1 MKFFKL
7 FSPFNIR
14 DLTIK
19 NRIVMPA
26 MHLTLA
32 DKGYISDDLID
43 FYIERA
49 KGGAGL
55 ICLGGCFVSE
65 YGQGSI
71 SMVDVSD
78 DKYIPKLK
86 EFTNKVHKAGDDV
99 KVCCQLYHAG
109 AYAYPQIIGKTP
121 IAPSE
126 VFSKLSRTTPRKMT
140 HEDIEREQQAFEDAS
155 IRAKKAGFDAVEI
168 CASAGYLMAQFLSP
182 KTNKR
187 TDEYGGSLE
196 NRLRFPLETISRMRN
211 AVGDYPIG
219 YRISGDD
226 FVPESNTYKEI
237 PEIAQNLQG
246 DLDYFNVTGGWHE
259 TRVPQI
265 TMDVPEGCYAY
276 LAENIRRVVDL
287 PVFAS
292 NRINDPK
299 LAEEIL
305 MAEKADAVCL
315 GRALIADPYLPKKAK
330 SGDLHSIIHCVG
342 CNQGC
347 LDRMFKL
354 KSTICLRNPKA
365 GNESKRELNPLEEKK
380 HLMIVGAGPAGLEAA
395 RVAAKRG
402 HEVELFEKD
411 DKIGGLINVI
421 WIPPGRNEFKRMIE
435 DYQYWIHKLDIKL
448 HLNTK
453 VTIDTI
459 KDVDPDAVFLA
470 TGSQPIRPEI
480 EGINKDHVYFAN
492 DVFKKEAPVGENN
505 VIIGGGATGIE
516 LALYLAEYGS
526 LRSETFEFLTFYDAI
541 EEDDAFGMLH
551 KGNKKVTVLEKLGK
565 FGSNIGQTT
574 KWILLDKCDKL
585 GVDRYG
591 NVNVTEIG
599 DDFVR
604 YEDDEGTEKVV
615 ENIDKVYYA
624 TGVKPNDELYEP
636 VKGLG
641 IEVEKIGSARKPETA
656 LEAVHRGY
664 KMANRL

>member
-1 MKFFKL
+1 MRFFKL
-7 FSPFNIR
+7 FSPFKIR
-14 DLTIK
+14 DLEIK
-19 NRIVMPA
+19 NRIIMPA

-43 FYIERA
+43 FYVERA
-49 KGGAGL
+49 KGGAGM

-71 SMVDVSD
+71 SMVDISE
-78 DKYIPKLK
+78 DKFIPKLK
-86 EFTNKVHKAGDDV
+86 EFTDKIHEIGNDV

-109 AYAYPQIIGKTP
+109 AYAYPQIIGKKP

-126 VFSKLSRTTPRKMT
+126 VYSKLSRTTPRKMT
-140 HEDIEREQQAFEDAS
+140 HEDIDREQQAFADATV
-155 IRAKKAGFDAVEI
+155 RAQKAGFDAVEI

-182 KTNKR
+182 KTNTR
-187 TDEYGGSLE
+187 TDEYGGDLS
-196 NRLRFPLETISRMRN
+196 NRLRFPRETLSRMRDI
-211 AVGDYPIG
+211 ARDYPIG

-226 FVPESNTYKEI
+226 FVPNSNTYKDI
-237 PEIAQNLQG
+237 PEIAQNLAKY
-246 DLDYFNVTGGWHE
+246 LDYFNVTGGWHE
-259 TRVPQI
+259 TKVPQI

-276 LAENIRRVVDL
+276 LAQNIKQAVEL

-292 NRINDPK
+292 NRINDPV

-305 MAEKADAVCL
+305 MTQKADAICL
-315 GRALIADPYLPKKAK
+315 GRALIADPYLPEKAK
-330 SGDLHSIIHCVG
+330 KGDLHSIIHCVA

-365 GNESKRELNPLEEKK
+365 GNERQRELNPLDKK
-380 HLMIVGAGPAGLEAA
+380 KKLMIVGAGPAGLEAA

-402 HEVELFEKD
+402 HQVELFEKE
-411 DKIGGLINVI
+411 DKIGGLLNVI
-421 WIPPGRNEFKRMIE
+421 WIPPGRNEFKRMVE
-435 DYQYWIHKLDIKL
+435 DYQYWIHQLDIKL
-448 HLNTK
+448 HLNTE
-453 VTIDTI
+453 VNLDLIQEE
-459 KDVDPDAVFLA
+459 DPDAVFLA
-470 TGSQPIRPEI
+470 TGSHPIIPSINGI
-480 EGINKDHVYFAN
+480 EKDHVYFAN
-492 DVFKKEAPVGENN
+492 KVFTKDAPIGNNN

-526 LRSETFEFLTFYDAI
+526 LRPETFEFLTFYDAL
-541 EEDDAFGMLH
+541 ENKDAFEMLY

-585 GVDRYG
+585 GVNRVA

-599 DDFVR
+599 NDSVIYKDQ
-604 YEDDEGTEKVV
+604 EGA
-615 ENIDKVYYA
+615 ENVIKNVDHVYYA
-624 TGVKPNDELYEP
+624 TGVKPNDALYEP
-636 VKGLG
+636 IKELG
-641 IEVEKIGSARKPETA
+641 IEVEKVGSARKPETA